1 MDLMEFDETFLLTH
15 GMFVHVFEICDLTV
29 ETRFCTILLIYNL
42 RLVSFIK
49 I

>member
-1 MDLMEFDETFLLTH
+1 MNLVEFDETFLLLH
-15 GMFVHVFEICDLTV
+15 GMFFHVFEIHDLTV
-29 ETRFCTILLIYNL
+29 ETRFCTTLLIYYL